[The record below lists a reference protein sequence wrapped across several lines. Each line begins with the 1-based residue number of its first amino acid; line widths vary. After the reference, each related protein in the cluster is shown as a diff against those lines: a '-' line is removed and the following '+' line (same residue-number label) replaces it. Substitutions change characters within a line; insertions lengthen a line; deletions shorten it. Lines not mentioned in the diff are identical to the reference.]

1 MDAIEFIKA
10 RNRICK
16 QQNYSCRSACPLKDH
31 ACGLSTFNTDEEIK
45 TMIEVVEKWAAEHP
59 AKTRQSDLLK
69 LFPEAALDD
78 KGVCKICPAY
88 VRLGNGKRNCLDP
101 KAKCYECRR
110 KFWLEEVE

>member
-1 MDAIEFIKA
+1 MDALEFIKT
-10 RNRICK
+10 RNRICERYIGDCLAGCLLRDYDC
-16 QQNYSCRSACPLKDH
+16 NLCDYR
-31 ACGLSTFNTDEEIK
+31 TDDEIK
-45 TMIEVVEKWAAEHP
+45 TMVEVVEKWAAEHP

-110 KFWLEEVE
+110 KFWLEGVE